1 MIHCHRQSAV
11 CRAWLFLCVAIALIF
26 GQSRTAAAYSILDN
40 YQITS
45 SLTSANT
52 SATVSYN
59 APLSAGGEGCNPV
72 RSTGT
77 EACSA
82 VLSVQSRAPFR
93 LGIQKVVKPT
103 GFFYYDIGFGGA
115 FYQLEKKHLDAN
127 TPKQPLES
135 ASVNIIGVTGSAIL
149 RFGITPAKFPDVFA
163 SVGLGGS
170 LNWLDSRINGEHV
183 YVALGR
189 GNGQHLGLEL
199 VYYHFKGG
207 GAIGS
212 AYTYYQGSLSIRPIG
227 ILTNISV
234 AARTNSVDLI
244 KVAFSPF

>member
-1 MIHCHRQSAV
+1 M
-11 CRAWLFLCVAIALIF
+11 F
-26 GQSRTAAAYSILDN
+26 GQTRPAAAYSLLDN
-40 YQITS
+40 YQVTS

-59 APLSAGGEGCNPV
+59 APLSAGGERCNPV
-72 RSTGT
+72 RSTDT

-82 VLSVQSRAPFR
+82 VMSVQSRAPFR

-103 GFFYYDIGFGGA
+103 GFFYYDLGFGGA
-115 FYQLEKKHLDAN
+115 FYQLEKKHLDPN
-127 TPKQPLES
+127 TPKQPLAS

-149 RFGITPAKFPDVFA
+149 RFGITPAIFPDVFA

-199 VYYHFKGG
+199 VYHRFKGG

-234 AARTNSVDLI
+234 TATTNSIDLI

>member
-1 MIHCHRQSAV
+1 LIHGRRRSAV
-11 CRAWLFLCVAIALIF
+11 RRDRLFLCVAMALMCA
-26 GQSRTAAAYSILDN
+26 QAQTAAAYSILDN

-59 APLSAGGEGCNPV
+59 APLSAGGERCNPV

-82 VLSVQSRAPFR
+82 VLSVQSRTPFR

-103 GFFYYDIGFGGA
+103 GLFYYDLGFGGA

-127 TPKQPLES
+127 TPKQPLVS
-135 ASVNIIGVTGSAIL
+135 ASVNIIGFTGSAIL
-149 RFGITPAKFPDVFA
+149 RFGITPAHFPDLFA
-163 SVGLGGS
+163 SVGFGGS

-183 YVALGR
+183 YVAFGR
-189 GNGQHLGLEL
+189 GNGRHLGLEL
-199 VYYHFKGG
+199 VYYRFKGG

-234 AARTNSVDLI
+234 AATTNSFDLI
-244 KVAFSPF
+244 KIAYSPF